1 MTVFR
6 VFPRYFITFMALA
19 GLLILAACSSGTEMR
34 PGAPAARLGTAWGE
48 DVQSRSSSV
57 ALDRLH
63 RDPQVSILSY
73 SAAPGNGQQ
82 IRELPMAGGDIGLR
96 VIDENGH
103 AWPIHRDGSSAHLQG
118 RQDAQYILEYRN
130 RSKSTYEIV
139 VTVDGLDVVNG
150 KPGSYKNRGYVLR
163 GGEMLRIKGF
173 RKSRDEVAAFRF
185 SSVPD
190 SYAANSDAGSVANV
204 GVIGTALFALR
215 DLDRAAGLRNCADG
229 PCAFPASQTK
239 NQRDYAP
246 APN

>member
-6 VFPRYFITFMALA
+6 VFPRYIVNFMALA
-19 GLLILAACSSGTEMR
+19 GLMILAACSAGTEAR
-34 PGAPAARLGTAWGE
+34 PMAPAARLGTAWGE

-57 ALDRLH
+57 SLERLH
-63 RDPQVSILSY
+63 RDPQLSVLSY

-96 VIDENGH
+96 VIDEDGR

-130 RSKSTYEIV
+130 RGKSTYEIV

-150 KPGSYKNRGYVLR
+150 KPGRYKNRGYVLR
-163 GGEMLRIKGF
+163 SGEMLQIKGF
-173 RKSRDEVAAFRF
+173 RKSRDQVAAFRF
-185 SSVPD
+185 SGVPD
-190 SYAANSDAGSVANV
+190 AYAANSDAGSVANV

-215 DLDRAAGLRNCADG
+215 DFDRAAGLGNCADG

-239 NQRDYAP
+239 NQRDYAT

>member
-1 MTVFR
+1 M
-6 VFPRYFITFMALA
+6 
-19 GLLILAACSSGTEMR
+19 
-34 PGAPAARLGTAWGE
+34 APAARLGTAWGE

-57 ALDRLH
+57 SLERLH
-63 RDPQVSILSY
+63 RDPQLSVLSY

-96 VIDENGH
+96 VIDEDGR

-130 RSKSTYEIV
+130 RGKSTYEIV

-163 GGEMLRIKGF
+163 SGEMLQIKGF
-173 RKSRDEVAAFRF
+173 RKSRDQVAAFRF
-185 SSVPD
+185 SGVPD
-190 SYAANSDAGSVANV
+190 AYAANSDAGSVANV

-215 DLDRAAGLRNCADG
+215 DFDRAAGLGNCADG

-239 NQRDYAP
+239 NQRDYAT

>member
-6 VFPRYFITFMALA
+6 VFPRYIVNFMALA
-19 GLLILAACSSGTEMR
+19 GLMILAACSAGTEAR
-34 PGAPAARLGTAWGE
+34 PMAPAARLGTAWGE

-57 ALDRLH
+57 SLERLH
-63 RDPQVSILSY
+63 RDPQLSVLSY

-82 IRELPMAGGDIGLR
+82 ICELPMAGGDIGLR
-96 VIDENGH
+96 VIDEDGR

-130 RSKSTYEIV
+130 RGKSTYEIV

-163 GGEMLRIKGF
+163 SGEMLQIKGF
-173 RKSRDEVAAFRF
+173 RKSRDQVAAFRF
-185 SSVPD
+185 SGVPD
-190 SYAANSDAGSVANV
+190 AYAANSDAGSVANV

-215 DLDRAAGLRNCADG
+215 DFDRAAGLGNCADG

-239 NQRDYAP
+239 NQRDYAT